1 MLRNQTR
8 VFFCSM
14 AFIFSSSVYSSER
27 VKTESVYDGLSD
39 AQHFRTYPYIDK
51 AFRLEARGDHRAAI
65 EEVEK
70 ALNVT
75 PGHVPY
81 RRYALQLGYKAELS
95 PQELKA
101 LINQLPA
108 EESQAEIYKYRFT
121 LVQKGEPLSVHEF
134 KQLTQGMSQSQSETL
149 YLQSLYAI
157 EKHRGANQALA
168 WSSDQPDTFK
178 TTPVYR
184 FEAYQ
189 WFEQKQYQRVL
200 PSIKSLANQ
209 DNHTLEDM
217 RYLLLSLIY
226 LGRDDDALR
235 LVEQQNSLELEVVYL
250 RYTAEREINNQLLA
264 KAKEKLV
271 KLATITSL
279 TSAEKAQLSY
289 INALDDNALR
299 EAKFARAMPQCLRN
313 VLLLNQEQGCQ
324 AAQVAFHQCDPN
336 DSQSN
341 WMNVAVAIDSYQA
354 LEKTEFSV
362 EHLEQKRRRILV
374 DYYSQKNEWR
384 SIITL
389 LDAPRS
395 KKELESLAL
404 AYNQLHRYSNSAK
417 TWLAVYKLDNDLR
430 YIDMAAYNAALAHE
444 VKLEAQAY
452 QQAMRNS
459 ADALERDDAL
469 INRAASL
476 VYKDITLFTV
486 DEVNFLAHAH
496 VGVISPAVWAEQKQC
511 ATLLSR
517 EDSNSYFLFKAAA
530 FCYKDDNLDLA
541 VVTLE
546 NAMKHES
553 SDEDHLLL
561 ADWYYQDRNYSLAVK
576 HWQQVNKEIP
586 TRQAA
591 DNYIDALLKTQ
602 DFQAAETQW
611 YHYENKLDARWW
623 QLGIESAYLQ
633 NNKELAESRVKA
645 AFEQTKSMEFA
656 VGLAKVY
663 LTAQRHADLHQLV
676 DDVLERDSSGQ
687 ASAQLGYFLSEQE
700 PQLALPLL
708 ENAATKEAFKSD
720 PLLWA
725 QYAFV
730 SAREGKK
737 HVAKSIYAA
746 AIDNISLTEDEKD
759 YFQRAHRDIEAG
771 WKFFV
776 AGWIG
781 DSKGVGIQG
790 YAYRSGDFFMVEEG
804 KYYFDNEYF
813 ATSALRISASHNG
826 QFASDTESWNSN
838 EFDLGVE
845 LKPWEDHNYFFKFGI
860 KQGFGS
866 DSNETRPYIW
876 LSGDVL
882 SNDDWSKRWQNENDS
897 WLYQQ
902 LYVDG
907 IYYFNGDQDYS
918 LYGRYDLGYVFKVF
932 PTHKQRMIPY
942 GFVQKSLGDSEQG
955 KLKDFRA
962 GIGISWAWDWKKDH
976 YDGYAVNSEVG
987 IEWQHIIENNN
998 FVSSGNSI
1006 LLRFSSYF

>member
-1 MLRNQTR
+1 MLRNRTR
-8 VFFCSM
+8 VFFCSI
-14 AFIFSSSVYSSER
+14 AFLFSSAVYSSER
-27 VKTESVYDGLSD
+27 IETESVYDGLSD

-65 EEVEK
+65 EEVQK
-70 ALNVT
+70 ALNIT
-75 PGHVPY
+75 PEHVPY

-95 PQELKA
+95 PQELKV
-101 LINQLPA
+101 LINQLPE
-108 EESQAEIYKYRFT
+108 EESQAEMYKYCFT

-149 YLQSLYAI
+149 YLQNLYAI

-178 TTPVYR
+178 TAPVYR

-200 PSIKSLANQ
+200 PLIRSLANQ

-226 LGRDDDALR
+226 LGRDDDALS
-235 LVEQQNSLELEVVYL
+235 LVEQQNSPELEVVYL
-250 RYTAEREINNQLLA
+250 RHTAEREINNQLLA
-264 KAKEKLV
+264 KAKEKLL

-313 VLLLNQEQGCQ
+313 VLLLNQEQGRQ

-354 LEKTEFSV
+354 LAKTEFSV
-362 EHLEQKRRRILV
+362 DHLERKRRRILV

-389 LDAPRS
+389 LDTPRS
-395 KKELESLAL
+395 KKELESLAR

-452 QQAMRNS
+452 QQAIRNS
-459 ADALERDDAL
+459 DDALERDDAL

-486 DEVNFLAHAH
+486 DEVNFLARAH
-496 VGVISPAVWAEQKQC
+496 MGVISPAVWAEQKQC
-511 ATLLSR
+511 ATLLIS
-517 EDSNSYFLFKAAA
+517 EDSNSYFLSKAAA
-530 FCYKDDNLDLA
+530 FCYKNDNLDLA
-541 VVTLE
+541 VATLE

-561 ADWYYQDRNYSLAVK
+561 ADWSYQDRNYPLAVK
-576 HWQQVNKEIP
+576 HWQQVNEDIP
-586 TRQAA
+586 TRQAVN
-591 DNYIDALLKTQ
+591 NYIDALLKTQ
-602 DFQAAETQW
+602 DFQSAETQW
-611 YHYENKLDARWW
+611 HRYENKLDTRWW

-645 AFEQTKSMEFA
+645 AFEQTQSIEFT
-656 VGLAKVY
+656 VGVAKVY
-663 LTAQRHADLHQLV
+663 FEAQRHEELRELIDE
-676 DDVLERDSSGQ
+676 VLERDEQGQ
-687 ASAQLGYFLSEQE
+687 ASAQLGYFFSEQE
-700 PQLALPLL
+700 PELALPLL

-720 PLLWA
+720 ASLWA

-730 SAREGKK
+730 SGRVGKK
-737 HVAKSIYAA
+737 HLAKSIYES
-746 AIDNISLTEDEKD
+746 AIDNIPLTEDEKD

-781 DSKGVGIQG
+781 ESNGSAVPG
-790 YAYRSGDFFMVEEG
+790 YADRAGNFFMVEEG
-804 KYYFDNEYF
+804 KYYFDSKSF
-813 ATSALRISASHNG
+813 STAALRMSVSHSG
-826 QFASDTESWNSN
+826 QFDSDTESWNSN
-838 EFDLGVE
+838 ELDLGVE
-845 LKPWEDHNYFFKFGI
+845 LKPWEDNNYFIKFGV

-866 DSNETRPYIW
+866 DNNETRPYIW

-882 SNDDWSKRWQNENDS
+882 ANDDWSKHWQHENDS

-907 IYYFNGDQDYS
+907 IYYFTGDQDYS
-918 LYGRYDLGYVFKVF
+918 LYGRYDLGYAFKVS
-932 PTHKQRMIPY
+932 PKYRQRMIPY
-942 GFVQKSLGDSEQG
+942 GFMQKSLGDSEQG
-955 KLKDFRA
+955 KLEDFRA
-962 GIGISWAWDWKKDH
+962 GIGVSWAWDWKSDH

-987 IEWQHIIENNN
+987 VEWQHIIENNN
-998 FVSSGNSI
+998 FVSSGDSV
-1006 LLRFSSYF
+1006 LLRFSAYF